1 MIPGYF
7 YPRPPRGGRLA
18 FFICYHTPSC
28 YFYPRPPRGGRLT
41 TLVHGIAHGQISIHA
56 LREEGDIGQRQGQTP
71 EAISIHALR
80 EEGDS
85 PAFNGSNDHI
95 RFLSTP
101 SARRATVT
109 SSTLRRRA
117 RTFLSTPSARR
128 ATSLNGLG
136 RSPENNF
143 YPRPPR
149 GGRLAGRANGWDT
162 TLDFYP
168 RPPRGG
174 RPYNG
179 HPVIRKYIISIH
191 ALREEGDDG
200 FADAVNY
207 FFISIHALREEGD
220 GRASTGSRLMV
231 NFYPRPPR
239 GGRRTHYRREI
250 NRWRFLSTPSA
261 RRATRGSAAGA
272 PPLAISI
279 HALREEGDPPTRL
292 PCHQISYFY
301 PRPPRGGRLGMT
313 GSTVI

>member
-1 MIPGYF
+1 MPDDL
-7 YPRPPRGGRLA
+7 RRGK
-18 FFICYHTPSC
+18 S

-101 SARRATVT
+101 SARRAT
-109 SSTLRRRA
+109 
-117 RTFLSTPSARR
+117 
-128 ATSLNGLG
+128 SLNGLG

-174 RPYNG
+174 RPVVMPTHWLMGYFYPRPPRG
-179 HPVIRKYIISIH
+179 GRPSAILRRTDRESISIH
-191 ALREEGDDG
+191 ALREEGDSP
-200 FADAVNY
+200 FANLLNS
-207 FFISIHALREEGD
+207 IS
-220 GRASTGSRLMV
+220 
-231 NFYPRPPR
+231 
-239 GGRRTHYRREI
+239 
-250 NRWRFLSTPSA
+250 RFLSTPSV
-261 RRATRGSAAGA
+261 RRATLSMVANAGA
-272 PPLAISI
+272 S
-279 HALREEGDPPTRL
+279 
-292 PCHQISYFY
+292 
-301 PRPPRGGRLGMT
+301 
-313 GSTVI
+313 